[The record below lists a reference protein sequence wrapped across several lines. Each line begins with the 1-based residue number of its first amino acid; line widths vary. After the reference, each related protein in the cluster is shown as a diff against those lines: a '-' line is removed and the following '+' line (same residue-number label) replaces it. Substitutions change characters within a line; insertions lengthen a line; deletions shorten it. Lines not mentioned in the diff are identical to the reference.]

1 MAHNFSRQLMIC
13 LQSCLSALFVFMS
26 AYGSNL
32 HGRPLPWGLWD
43 ASRVWLIQTELAS
56 TNKHVPSLSEA
67 GLSSPNTSSA
77 RPTRPRLCLTRDS
90 ERVARQLYRSY
101 LLSSAL
107 QTSSWAVLTRRQSRA
122 EWMWR
127 GGGPEHPRDLYMEV
141 SMQRKM
147 CIER

>member
-13 LQSCLSALFVFMS
+13 LQSRLSALFVFMS

-56 TNKHVPSLSEA
+56 TNKHVRRLSEA

-77 RPTRPRLCLTRDS
+77 RPTRPRLCLTCDS
-90 ERVARQLYRSY
+90 QRVARQLYRSY

-107 QTSSWAVLTRRQSRA
+107 QTSSLSCTHRAAVTCRVDVKGRWPRA
-122 EWMWR
+122 SKGSLY
-127 GGGPEHPRDLYMEV
+127 GGEHAKENVY
-141 SMQRKM
+141 
-147 CIER
+147 